1 MAMDP
6 ESILVVEDNALNLK
20 LVRAVLENAGFRVR
34 AAMTAEDAVAEA
46 VADPPDLVLMD
57 LQLPGMDG
65 YEGLLALRSD
75 PATRGIP
82 VLAVTALAMQQ
93 DREKVH
99 RAGFD
104 GYIEKP
110 ISVRDLPEQVRDV
123 LRHPRRLP

>member
-1 MAMDP
+1 MDP

-34 AAMTAEDAVAEA
+34 AALTAEDGVAQA

-65 YEGLLALRSD
+65 YAGLQALRSD
-75 PATRGIP
+75 PSTRGIP

-93 DREKVH
+93 DRERVQ

-110 ISVRDLPEQVRDV
+110 ISVRDLPEQVRGV
-123 LRHPRRLP
+123 LGNPRRLP

>member
-1 MAMDP
+1 VEP

-20 LVRAVLENAGFRVR
+20 LVRAVLENAGFLVR
-34 AAMTAEDAVAEA
+34 AALTAEDAVAQA

-65 YEGLLALRSD
+65 YAGLRALRAD
-75 PATRGIP
+75 PATRCIP

-93 DREKVH
+93 DRDNVEL
-99 RAGFD
+99 AGFD

-123 LRHPRRLP
+123 LRHPRRRP

>member
-1 MAMDP
+1 MEP

-20 LVRAVLENAGFRVR
+20 LVLAVLENAGFLVR
-34 AAMTAEDAVAEA
+34 AALTAEDAVAQA
-46 VADPPDLVLMD
+46 VADPPNLVLMD

-65 YEGLLALRSD
+65 YAGLRALRAD
-75 PATRGIP
+75 PSTRRIP

-93 DREKVH
+93 DREKVEL
-99 RAGFD
+99 AGFD

-123 LRHPRRLP
+123 LRHPGRTQ